1 VSVKS
6 SQSGARMLTVLEA
19 IAGSQPIGASALA
32 RDLGEDKSAVQRSI
46 VTLSKAGWIA
56 PTVDRPV
63 RWELSARLF
72 SLAHLPHSADDL
84 RERCGPALNA
94 LRDETG
100 ETAFLAI
107 PDLSHFIVVEVAESR
122 LVLRTAPRIG
132 EYIAADKSAT
142 GKAMLPFF
150 GVVQQAKFLG
160 RDPTAQEI
168 EQFEKSAQQRFAI
181 SVDEVLVGSTN
192 IAAPIFDSTGRPQ
205 AAIAISGP
213 SSRLTTDNLDNI
225 GRLLA
230 NAASRL
236 SRRQPVAAA

>member
-1 VSVKS
+1 MSVKS
-6 SQSGARMLTVLEA
+6 SQSGTRMLTVLEA

-32 RDLGEDKSAVQRSI
+32 RELDEDKSAVQRSI

-56 PTVDRPV
+56 PTADRPV

-72 SLAHLPHSADDL
+72 SLAHLPHSTDDL
-84 RERCGPALNA
+84 RERCGPSLNA

-122 LVLRTAPRIG
+122 LMLRTAPRIG
-132 EYIAADKSAT
+132 EHIAPDKSAT

-150 GVVQQAKFLG
+150 SVVQQAKFLG
-160 RDPTAQEI
+160 RDPTDQEI
-168 EQFEKSAQQRFAI
+168 EMFEKSAQQRFAV
-181 SVDEVLVGSTN
+181 SVDEVIVGSTN
-192 IAAPIFDSTGRPQ
+192 IAAPIFDSTGRPH

-213 SSRLTTDNLDNI
+213 SSRLATDELDST

-230 NAASRL
+230 NAASQL
-236 SRRQPVAAA
+236 SRRQPAEPA